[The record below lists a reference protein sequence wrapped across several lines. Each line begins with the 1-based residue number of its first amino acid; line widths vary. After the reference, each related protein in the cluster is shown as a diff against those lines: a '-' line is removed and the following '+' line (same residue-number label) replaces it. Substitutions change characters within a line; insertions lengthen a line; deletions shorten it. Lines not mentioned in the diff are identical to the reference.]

1 MNRKRSFKAEETVP
15 ANSEA
20 VSRFKKDQASGVT
33 ECGVHLKRALGT
45 RFVAQRLEDF
55 EDVVKRKKTKPCSM
69 LLTVRSNKNSS
80 RENRKVTHKGGR
92 RGEAENPSRQLER
105 QPGRSDLQSGSESQ
119 H

>member
-15 ANSEA
+15 ANSED

-55 EDVVKRKKTKPCSM
+55 EDVVK
-69 LLTVRSNKNSS
+69 
-80 RENRKVTHKGGR
+80 
-92 RGEAENPSRQLER
+92 
-105 QPGRSDLQSGSESQ
+105 
-119 H
+119 